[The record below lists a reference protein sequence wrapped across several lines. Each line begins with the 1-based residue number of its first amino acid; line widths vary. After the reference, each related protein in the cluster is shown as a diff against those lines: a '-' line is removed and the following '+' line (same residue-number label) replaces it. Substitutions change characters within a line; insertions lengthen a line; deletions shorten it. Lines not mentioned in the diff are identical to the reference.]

1 MRFLF
6 CLARRSDGAQEHEA
20 FESTEPDHLLSGTCF
35 VFLWNTVT

>member
-20 FESTEPDHLLSGTCF
+20 FESTEPDHLRVGHVLFFCGT
-35 VFLWNTVT
+35 L